1 MAASGVFSLLKA
13 EFEAA
18 QKSLKDVDETIK
30 KLTGRNPEEFRQA
43 HGRLAI
49 RILNTI
55 GEPRETQGVRAS
67 RKRARVCGTKP
78 ADRQGL
84 HRRLP
89 PNKEAG
95 NGSRRSRLSQQQVPP
110 AKRRNLGGP
119 PLRTPIEAP
128 AEDSGDDEELP
139 RKGGVQSSVVAAPAK
154 DSLRTRR
161 EVSALQKGDR
171 KCMERNRRMFG
182 MMLGTLQKF
191 QSEETKRKDQVQS
204 QKRAE
209 IEQKL
214 EQAAE
219 REKAELR
226 KERQDLFL
234 ARRQKQQGIRR
245 LELKMEVARLHEE
258 AEARQRLLL
267 NFIHTRTK
275 PHIMFKPAR
284 HTPETEKR
292 LKESQKRILAIIESR
307 RAKVKEELDAIDELY
322 HRDNINAHAG
332 EEEEEE
338 IYPDKENRGPSK
350 DQSAEDEEQATA
362 NSGAEPS
369 ADADKQDRVEAK
381 SEPRGNGEVAE
392 GIATTKATD
401 SDVAEP
407 MDTAEPAEAAKGQS
421 AAGDRSKPEAK
432 ETTANRESAE
442 GSTEPTEDEPTTKA
456 ADASEE
462 SAKAEEEPLKE
473 EAPVAPA
480 EVPSINALGDEK
492 FEPIYDE

>member
-1 MAASGVFSLLKA
+1 MIPKMAASGVFSLLKA

-30 KLTGRNPEEFRQA
+30 KLTGRDPEEFRNQA
-43 HGRLAI
+43 R
-49 RILNTI
+49 
-55 GEPRETQGVRAS
+55 
-67 RKRARVCGTKP
+67 
-78 ADRQGL
+78 RQGGPAQKAAAEQGG
-84 HRRLP
+84 RERFTKKP
-89 PNKEAG
+89 GVATAAG
-95 NGSRRSRLSQQQVPP
+95 PP

-119 PLRTPIEAP
+119 PLRTPIKAP

-214 EQAAE
+214 EEAAE

-234 ARRQKQQGIRR
+234 ARRQKQQGLRR
-245 LELKMEVARLHEE
+245 LELKLEVARLHEE

-284 HTPETEKR
+284 HTPETQKR

-338 IYPDKENRGPSK
+338 IHLDKENRGPSK
-350 DQSAEDEEQATA
+350 DQSGEEEEQAA
-362 NSGAEPS
+362 ADSGT
-369 ADADKQDRVEAK
+369 
-381 SEPRGNGEVAE
+381 
-392 GIATTKATD
+392 ATTTAADGKAT
-401 SDVAEP
+401 EP
-407 MDTAEPAEAAKGQS
+407 MDTAEPKEATKEQS
-421 AAGDRSKPEAK
+421 AAGDQTEPGAAK
-432 ETTANRESAE
+432 DAPADQEMAE
-442 GSTEPTEDEPTTKA
+442 GSTEPSEDKPITKVDA
-456 ADASEE
+456 ASEE
-462 SAKAEEEPLKE
+462 SAKADE
-473 EAPVAPA
+473 EAPKEETPVTPA

>member
-1 MAASGVFSLLKA
+1 MIPKMAASGVFSLLKA

-30 KLTGRNPEEFRQA
+30 KLTGRDPEENQA
-43 HGRLAI
+43 R
-49 RILNTI
+49 
-55 GEPRETQGVRAS
+55 
-67 RKRARVCGTKP
+67 
-78 ADRQGL
+78 RQGGPAQKAAAEQGG
-84 HRRLP
+84 RERFTKKP
-89 PNKEAG
+89 GVAIG
-95 NGSRRSRLSQQQVPP
+95 GPP

-119 PLRTPIEAP
+119 PLRTPIKAP

-154 DSLRTRR
+154 ESLRTRR

-214 EQAAE
+214 EEAAE

-234 ARRQKQQGIRR
+234 ARRQKQQGLRR
-245 LELKMEVARLHEE
+245 LELKLEVARLHEE

-284 HTPETEKR
+284 HTPETQKR

-307 RAKVKEELDAIDELY
+307 RAKIKEELDAIDELY
-322 HRDNINAHAG
+322 HRDNMIVQAG

-338 IYPDKENRGPSK
+338 IHRDKENWGPSK
-350 DQSAEDEEQATA
+350 DQSAEEEEQATA
-362 NSGAEPS
+362 DSS
-369 ADADKQDRVEAK
+369 ADPSVATEKCDRVEAK
-381 SEPRGNGEVAE
+381 SEPTDNGEVAE
-392 GIATTKATD
+392 GATTAATADGKA
-401 SDVAEP
+401 AEP
-407 MDTAEPAEAAKGQS
+407 IDTAEPEEAAKEHS
-421 AAGDRSKPEAK
+421 AADDRAEPGAAK
-432 ETTANRESAE
+432 EAPTDPESAE
-442 GSTEPTEDEPTTKA
+442 GSTEPSEDEPTVK
-456 ADASEE
+456 ADATSEE
-462 SAKAEEEPLKE
+462 SAKAEEEAPKE
-473 EAPVAPA
+473 ETPAAPT

>member
-1 MAASGVFSLLKA
+1 MAAVNVFSQLKA

-30 KLTGRNPEEFRQA
+30 KLTGRDPEEFRNQA
-43 HGRLAI
+43 RRPGGPAQGAAAEQGGRE
-49 RILNTI
+49 RFTKK
-55 GEPRETQGVRAS
+55 PGVAT
-67 RKRARVCGTKP
+67 G
-78 ADRQGL
+78 G
-84 HRRLP
+84 
-89 PNKEAG
+89 
-95 NGSRRSRLSQQQVPP
+95 PP
-110 AKRRNLGGP
+110 AKRRNIGGP
-119 PLRTPIEAP
+119 PLRTPIKAP
-128 AEDSGDDEELP
+128 AEDSGDEEELP
-139 RKGGVQSSVVAAPAK
+139 RKGGIQSSVVAAPAK
-154 DSLRTRR
+154 ESLRTRR

-191 QSEETKRKDQVQS
+191 QSEETKRKDQLQS

-214 EQAAE
+214 EEAAE

-234 ARRQKQQGIRR
+234 ARRQKQQGLRR
-245 LELKMEVARLHEE
+245 LELKLEVARLHEE

-284 HTPETEKR
+284 HTPETQKR

-322 HRDNINAHAG
+322 HRENAHPG

-338 IYPDKENRGPSK
+338 IHRDKENRGPAK
-350 DQSAEDEEQATA
+350 DKSADEEQVAADGEGSVGDSSAEPTDAAVEEPDHAGEKSDPADGGEVTEQATA
-362 NSGAEPS
+362 S
-369 ADADKQDRVEAK
+369 
-381 SEPRGNGEVAE
+381 SEG
-392 GIATTKATD
+392 
-401 SDVAEP
+401 AEP
-407 MDTAEPAEAAKGQS
+407 MDTTEPEEAAKEET
-421 AAGDRSKPEAK
+421 AGDEAESAVAK
-432 ETTANRESAE
+432 EAAADPE
-442 GSTEPTEDEPTTKA
+442 STEGTEPSEDKSTAKADAA
-456 ADASEE
+456 ADAAPEE
-462 SAKAEEEPLKE
+462 QAEAEEGAPKE
-473 EAPVAPA
+473 ETTPAAPEP
-480 EVPSINALGDEK
+480 PSINVLGDEK

>member
-30 KLTGRNPEEFRQA
+30 KLTGRNPEEFRNQA
-43 HGRLAI
+43 RRQAGPAQKAATEQGGRE
-49 RILNTI
+49 RFT
-55 GEPRETQGVRAS
+55 
-67 RKRARVCGTKP
+67 KKP
-78 ADRQGL
+78 AIAT
-84 HRRLP
+84 
-89 PNKEAG
+89 AG
-95 NGSRRSRLSQQQVPP
+95 PP

-128 AEDSGDDEELP
+128 AEDSGDEEELP

-350 DQSAEDEEQATA
+350 DQSVEDEEQAA
-362 NSGAEPS
+362 VNSGAEPS
-369 ADADKQDRVEAK
+369 TDADRQGRVEAK

-392 GIATTKATD
+392 GTATTKATD
-401 SDVAEP
+401 GDVEEP

-421 AAGDRSKPEAK
+421 AAGDRSKLEAAK

-442 GSTEPTEDEPTTKA
+442 GSTEPTENEPTTKA
-456 ADASEE
+456 ADTSEE

>member
-30 KLTGRNPEEFRQA
+30 KLTGRDPEEFRNQA
-43 HGRLAI
+43 R
-49 RILNTI
+49 
-55 GEPRETQGVRAS
+55 
-67 RKRARVCGTKP
+67 
-78 ADRQGL
+78 RQGGPAQKAAAEQGG
-84 HRRLP
+84 RERFTKKP
-89 PNKEAG
+89 GVATAAG
-95 NGSRRSRLSQQQVPP
+95 PP

-119 PLRTPIEAP
+119 PLRTPIKAP

-214 EQAAE
+214 EEAAE

-234 ARRQKQQGIRR
+234 ARRQKQQGLRR
-245 LELKMEVARLHEE
+245 LELKLEVARLHEE

-284 HTPETEKR
+284 HTPETQKR

-338 IYPDKENRGPSK
+338 IHLDKENRGPSK
-350 DQSAEDEEQATA
+350 DQSGEEEEQAA
-362 NSGAEPS
+362 ADSGAEPS
-369 ADADKQDRVEAK
+369 ADAETQDRVEAK
-381 SEPRGNGEVAE
+381 SEPTDNGEVAE
-392 GIATTKATD
+392 GTATTTAADGKAT
-401 SDVAEP
+401 EP
-407 MDTAEPAEAAKGQS
+407 MDTAEPEEATKEQP
-421 AAGDRSKPEAK
+421 AAGDKVEPGAK
-432 ETTANRESAE
+432 DAPADQEMAE
-442 GSTEPTEDEPTTKA
+442 GSTEPSEDKPITKVDA
-456 ADASEE
+456 ASEE
-462 SAKAEEEPLKE
+462 SAKADE
-473 EAPVAPA
+473 EAPKEETPVTPA